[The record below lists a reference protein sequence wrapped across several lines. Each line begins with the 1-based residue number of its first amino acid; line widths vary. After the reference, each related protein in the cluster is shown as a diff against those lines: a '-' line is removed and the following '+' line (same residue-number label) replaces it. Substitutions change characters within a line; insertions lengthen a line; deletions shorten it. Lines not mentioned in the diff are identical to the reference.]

1 MDFKI
6 DENLPIEVA
15 DLLRQVGHD
24 AVTIAEKFVAT
35 IETTVEAADR

>member
-24 AVTIAEKFVAT
+24 AVTIAETFVEKMET
-35 IETTVEAADR
+35 IVEAADR